1 MDEAIEAEVVD
12 ESREDI
18 TKRDDE
24 QIPFGAFLLGGGI
37 TLAAVGTV
45 ALIKKLRKGGK
56 KAIHDAA
63 ERVADKTQDDEEQ
76 QVK

>member
-1 MDEAIEAEVVD
+1 MDEAIEATVVD

-18 TKRDDE
+18 TKCDNE
-24 QIPFGAFLLGGGI
+24 QIPFGAFLLGGGV
-37 TLAAVGTV
+37 TLAAVGAV
-45 ALIKKLRKGGK
+45 ALFKKLRKGGK